1 VTIENAA
8 ESKITSINALTDND
22 VSPIPSESSYPA
34 VVYHPPN
41 QNVTTLDIQI
51 LNTSDNSI
59 PSKVQ
64 LGIFG
69 CAEPPEVITRA
80 APEERT
86 RPTTASCK
94 IRFSKKEVSY

>member
-22 VSPIPSESSYPA
+22 ISPVPSESSYPA
-34 VVYHPPN
+34 VVYNPPN
-41 QNVTTLDIQI
+41 QNVSTLDIQI
-51 LNTSDNSI
+51 VNTSDNSI

-69 CAEPPEVITRA
+69 CAEPPQVITRA

-86 RPTTASCK
+86 RATSASCK
-94 IRFSKKEVSY
+94 IPFSKKEMSY

>member
-1 VTIENAA
+1 MTIENAA

-22 VSPIPSESSYPA
+22 ISPVPSESSYPA
-34 VVYHPPN
+34 VVYNPPN
-41 QNVTTLDIQI
+41 QNVSTLDIQI
-51 LNTSDNSI
+51 VNTSDNSI

-69 CAEPPEVITRA
+69 CVEPPQMLTRA

-86 RPTTASCK
+86 KSTSASCK
-94 IRFSKKEVSY
+94 IPFEKVVMPY

>member
-1 VTIENAA
+1 MTIENAA

-22 VSPIPSESSYPA
+22 INPIPSESSYPA
-34 VVYHPPN
+34 VVYNPPN
-41 QNVTTLDIQI
+41 QNVGTLDIQI
-51 LNTSDNSI
+51 VNTSDNSI

-69 CAEPPEVITRA
+69 CVEPPQMLTRA

-86 RPTTASCK
+86 KSTSASCK
-94 IRFSKKEVSY
+94 IPFEKVVMPY